1 MRSGGSDLPTDPWL
15 SGSYYPRPG
24 MMDEETLRDAL
35 LELDPDGDGEISFE
49 EFEAWYSLNLA

>member
-1 MRSGGSDLPTDPWL
+1 MDPWL

>member
-1 MRSGGSDLPTDPWL
+1 MDPWL

-24 MMDEETLRDAL
+24 MMHEETLRDAL
-35 LELDPDGDGEISFE
+35 LELDPDGDGVISFE